1 MTKTVNA
8 PAVRLIATESLVNV
22 AGPRLKV
29 NDNDNEDDN
38 EDENLN
44 ELSLTPHQAKPINLS
59 PRDN

>member
-1 MTKTVNA
+1 MANA
-8 PAVRLIATESLVNV
+8 PAVRLIATGSLVNV

-29 NDNDNEDDN
+29 NDNEDDN